1 MATVTNKSLDDQTNN
16 GSGRVRV
23 LDSDTDFDE
32 MNAGHI
38 IPGADP
44 PKNEHARGGFGD
56 RDGRNGYGTDSAN
69 GSTSLSLNE
78 DTEDVNAHT
87 DGIQTSDQLNRGQTI
102 YALGDEDDVDEDDDD
117 FSDVDTDDDF
127 EDDDLD
133 ISEIPDD
140 DFDSD
145 LDDDFDEDA
154 DDLDLDDDDDDDDR
168 L

>member
-1 MATVTNKSLDDQTNN
+1 MATVVNKALGEQTNN
-16 GSGRVRV
+16 RSGRVRV

-56 RDGRNGYGTDSAN
+56 RDGRNGYGTDSPN

-78 DTEDVNAHT
+78 DTEDVNTHT
-87 DGIQTSDQLNRGQTI
+87 DGLQTSEQLNRGQTI
-102 YALGDEDDVDEDDDD
+102 YALGDEDDVDDDDD
-117 FSDVDTDDDF
+117 FADVDTDDDDF
-127 EDDDLD
+127 DDDDMD

-140 DFDSD
+140 DFDTD
-145 LDDDFDEDA
+145 LDDDFD
-154 DDLDLDDDDDDDDR
+154 DDLDDDFEDDDDDDDR